1 MRSVCWGQTVDS
13 GATGASNLV
22 MQPLGPRGRF
32 LKNERQDSENLNKTD
47 TRNMENLLGKFYVLI
62 KCCICKRS
70 LYAASGLKTVPV
82 YSCVGYSPLHCIEL
96 WPLSRHGWSADFL
109 IWCSQHLIALRA
121 QLCSSATNA
130 SFKKSLQ
137 DTLSFFC
144 GALLLLTFAF
154 IDGVLLQNSNSFK
167 VHYKRLGMFTKTN
180 LMSCS
185 CSGLWLTQ
193 SLTLY

>member
-1 MRSVCWGQTVDS
+1 MFSFPSHQFHQLSVTYITDIPNFLPDEVGEVMRSVCWGQTVDS

-70 LYAASGLKTVPV
+70 VYAASGLNTALHTEPV
-82 YSCVGYSPLHCIEL
+82 YSCVGYSSLHCIEL
-96 WPLSRHGWSADFL
+96 WPLSCRGWSADFL

-137 DTLSFFC
+137 ETLSIFLRC
-144 GALLLLTFAF
+144 SASVDPCLY
-154 IDGVLLQNSNSFK
+154 GV
-167 VHYKRLGMFTKTN
+167 
-180 LMSCS
+180 
-185 CSGLWLTQ
+185 
-193 SLTLY
+193 

>member
-70 LYAASGLKTVPV
+70 VYAASGLNTALHTEPV
-82 YSCVGYSPLHCIEL
+82 YSCVGYSSLHCIEL
-96 WPLSRHGWSADFL
+96 WPLSCRGWSADFL
-109 IWCSQHLIALRA
+109 IWCSPHLIALRA
-121 QLCSSATNA
+121 QLCSSATNT

-137 DTLSFFC
+137 ETLSIFC
-144 GALLLLTFAF
+144 GAVLLLTFAYY
-154 IDGVLLQNSNSFK
+154 GVLHQNSHS
-167 VHYKRLGMFTKTN
+167 
-180 LMSCS
+180 
-185 CSGLWLTQ
+185 
-193 SLTLY
+193 

>member
-1 MRSVCWGQTVDS
+1 MFSFPSHQFHQLSVTYITDIPNFLPDEVGEVMRSVCWGQTVDS

-70 LYAASGLKTVPV
+70 VYAASGLNTEPV
-82 YSCVGYSPLHCIEL
+82 YSCLGYSSLHCIEL
-96 WPLSRHGWSADFL
+96 WALSCHGWSADFL
-109 IWCSQHLIALRA
+109 IWCSPHLIALPA

-137 DTLSFFC
+137 ETLSIFLRC
-144 GALLLLTFAF
+144 SAPVDPCLY
-154 IDGVLLQNSNSFK
+154 GV
-167 VHYKRLGMFTKTN
+167 
-180 LMSCS
+180 
-185 CSGLWLTQ
+185 
-193 SLTLY
+193 